1 MSYFNRNKGWA
12 IAFLLLIFLNIA
24 TLTALWLMKD
34 GKPLPFLKD
43 KDPKSGVV
51 DFLVKELGFDSLQK
65 QKLIALRDEHQQK
78 VMALRKMNREAKDA
92 FFDLLQKS
100 DLPDSA
106 IENGAKNA
114 AHFDQELDVLTFR
127 HFRDIRN
134 LCNEEQKKKFENI
147 IRQVLRMIGPPQ
159 GGRPQDPPPPRGEGE
174 RPDRPPPHDDDRR
187 GPPPPPQQ

>member
-34 GKPLPFLKD
+34 GRPLPFLKE

-65 QKLIALRDEHQQK
+65 QKLIILRDAHQQK
-78 VMALRKMNREAKDA
+78 VMGLRKMNREAKDA
-92 FFDLLQKS
+92 FFDLLQRS
-100 DLPDSA
+100 DLPDSV

-114 AHFDQELDVLTFR
+114 ARFDQELDVLTFQ
-127 HFRDIRN
+127 HFREIRN
-134 LCNEEQKKKFENI
+134 LCTQEQKKKFENV
-147 IRQVLRMIGPPQ
+147 IREVLKMIGTPQ
-159 GGRPQDPPPPRGEGE
+159 GGRPQGPPPPRREGE
-174 RPDRPPPHDDDRR
+174 RPDGPPPPDDDRK
-187 GPPPPPQQ
+187 GPPPPQQ

>member
-65 QKLIALRDEHQQK
+65 QKLISLRDAHQKK
-78 VMALRKMNREAKDA
+78 VMGLRKMNREAKDA
-92 FFDLLQKS
+92 FFDLLQRS
-100 DLPDSA
+100 DLPDSV

-114 AHFDQELDVLTFR
+114 ARFDQELDVLTFR
-127 HFRDIRN
+127 HFSEIRN
-134 LCNEEQKKKFENI
+134 LCNEEQKKKFENVI
-147 IRQVLRMIGPPQ
+147 KQVLRMIGPQQ
-159 GGRPQDPPPPRGEGE
+159 GGRQQGPPPPRPEGE
-174 RPDRPPPHDDDRR
+174 RPDGPPPHDDDRR
-187 GPPPPPQQ
+187 GLPPPQQ